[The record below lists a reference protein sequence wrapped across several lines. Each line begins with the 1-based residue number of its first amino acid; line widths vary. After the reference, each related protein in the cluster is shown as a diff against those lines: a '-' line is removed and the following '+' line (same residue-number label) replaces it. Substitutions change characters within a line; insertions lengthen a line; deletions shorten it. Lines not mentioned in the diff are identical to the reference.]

1 MDQHH
6 IPNAHSMVMVILQL
20 AIGMEEI
27 VIVLV
32 GVLAAPLTLIFFV
45 GVGIEIEHILDSW
58 HHAKLK
64 LLLHVVGRSF
74 SNRTT
79 KGLSSRQSFQKES
92 DSIFHS
98 VLYKLSSHTTT
109 SSMDQHEAR

>member
-1 MDQHH
+1 MTWWLQEASQAWRY
-6 IPNAHSMVMVILQL
+6 NTSTQVILQL

-32 GVLAAPLTLIFFV
+32 GVLAAPLTLIFV

-64 LLLHVVGRSF
+64 LLVHVVGRSF

-79 KGLSSRQSFQKES
+79 EGLSSRQSFQKES

-98 VLYKLSSHTTT
+98 VL
-109 SSMDQHEAR
+109 